1 MTARDGDAEKGG
13 SGEEHEDGE
22 SRTESKSIMLIAVGS
37 IRGPKVE
44 AAREVGAL
52 LAARFFTGQG
62 KVRLLER
69 AAPSGVS
76 EMPLSLDELMRG
88 SQNRANFLKTSLAG
102 EGLRPDFFVGME
114 GGFVVSHMLGARH
127 CFLQNWAYVSDGVRG
142 AFGAS
147 GAISVPE
154 AITREVL
161 DRGRELAEVIDE
173 FSNRQDVRSREGT
186 WGVLSCD
193 LISRKDAFK
202 IALLNAFAPFY
213 NPRAYSF
220 ERPGGAAP

>member
-1 MTARDGDAEKGG
+1 
-13 SGEEHEDGE
+13 
-22 SRTESKSIMLIAVGS
+22 MLIAVGS

-44 AAREVGAL
+44 AAREVAAL

-62 KVRLLER
+62 EVKLVER

-76 EMPLSLDELMRG
+76 AMPLSVGELMQG
-88 SQNRANFLKTSLAG
+88 SRNRADFLKISLAA
-102 EGLRPDFFVGME
+102 EGISPDFFIGME
-114 GGFVVSHMLGARH
+114 GGFVIAHTDGQRH
-127 CFLQNWAYVSDGVRG
+127 CFLQNWAYVNNGAHG

-154 AITREVL
+154 IIAHEAVDCR
-161 DRGRELAEVIDE
+161 RELAEVIDE
-173 FSNRQDVRSREGT
+173 FSNREDVRSREGT
-186 WGVLSCD
+186 WGILSRD

-213 NPRAYSF
+213 NPRAYSM
-220 ERPGGAAP
+220 ERSGKANP